1 MSSPTRLRSVALDL
15 LPNDVLSL
23 GVPILNGAIQV
34 ENYHDKWEK
43 GRIQL
48 KTTRDMAKIALEG
61 GQKFEID
68 VYRSDTGG
76 PVEDPNKAVK
86 VRALSQPISELVLVR
101 MDFGDWLVSDSG
113 LQVED
118 HDALQTF
125 INEVGERAHTK
136 HNSNNIAALDD

>member
-1 MSSPTRLRSVALDL
+1 MPSLTRLHSVELDL

-34 ENYHDKWEK
+34 ENYSDEWQK

-48 KTTRDMAKIALEG
+48 KTTQDMAKIALEG
-61 GQKFEID
+61 GQKFGID
-68 VYRSDTGG
+68 VYRSHDGG
-76 PVEDPNKAVK
+76 PVEDPAKAVK

-101 MDFGDWLVSDSG
+101 MDLGDWLVSDSG
-113 LQVED
+113 FQVED

-136 HNSNNIAALDD
+136 HNQQNIAGLAN